1 MIVEGLL
8 FSGVIPTRFKHFI
21 GNYRSVVIG
30 TKRMV
35 CRNGRDNNVYQK
47 HRHKQKIE
55 VIYTFI
61 FAFYILSI
69 CLIALSRGPCFV
81 VLRAL
86 YMSMVPKQQNK

>member
-1 MIVEGLL
+1 MIVKGLL
-8 FSGVIPTRFKHFI
+8 FSGVIATRFKHFI
-21 GNYRSVVIG
+21 GNYPSVVIG

-61 FAFYILSI
+61 FAFYILSMSYS
-69 CLIALSRGPCFV
+69 LVKRLLS
-81 VLRAL
+81 VLL
-86 YMSMVPKQQNK
+86 FGGLSLPK